1 MMGIEQ
7 TSADLTSRIIAMSE
21 IEEDDS
27 LSDADKAEK
36 LKSMKLETLDKINA
50 EIANVTVSSQKIL
63 DNIRTIVENENWAKL
78 PPSKKLANEIS
89 LNNSVAI
96 EMQSIVSKF
105 TPDIQELMSFFIE
118 VLKRSQ
124 LISSKAEINS
134 MGQQW
139 QAIHEQKV
147 SSEEA
152 AKAEKLSGIISGSFA
167 IATALASIAVK
178 ATVMGVSAKKIN
190 ESNLQGSGNEEYQ
203 AMLKKNDQVQG
214 QIDDE
219 KVLTADIETEL
230 KTQEVMLAKR
240 KADPLDKKIN
250 ETDGMRASEIKQ
262 REDSISRLKN
272 KLQEKKSELDVQK
285 IKASEASA
293 QASSVTARI
302 ESENNKASRSIQEW
316 RSMNEILD
324 SVFSAVQQGGNIWK
338 AENDL
343 KAAGLKI
350 DSDMSSFMVNFFSSM
365 IQSTRKDGQDF
376 TDLQKSMMSTI
387 QASLQTNLSADSY
400 AIRGSA

>member
-1 MMGIEQ
+1 
-7 TSADLTSRIIAMSE
+7 
-21 IEEDDS
+21 
-27 LSDADKAEK
+27 
-36 LKSMKLETLDKINA
+36 
-50 EIANVTVSSQKIL
+50 
-63 DNIRTIVENENWAKL
+63 
-78 PPSKKLANEIS
+78 
-89 LNNSVAI
+89 
-96 EMQSIVSKF
+96 
-105 TPDIQELMSFFIE
+105 
-118 VLKRSQ
+118 
-124 LISSKAEINS
+124 
-134 MGQQW
+134 
-139 QAIHEQKV
+139 
-147 SSEEA
+147 
-152 AKAEKLSGIISGSFA
+152 
-167 IATALASIAVK
+167 
-178 ATVMGVSAKKIN
+178 
-190 ESNLQGSGNEEYQ
+190 
-203 AMLKKNDQVQG
+203 
-214 QIDDE
+214 
-219 KVLTADIETEL
+219 
-230 KTQEVMLAKR
+230 
-240 KADPLDKKIN
+240 
-250 ETDGMRASEIKQ
+250 MRASEIKQ

-350 DSDMSSFMVNFFSSM
+350 DSDMSSFMVNFFSST